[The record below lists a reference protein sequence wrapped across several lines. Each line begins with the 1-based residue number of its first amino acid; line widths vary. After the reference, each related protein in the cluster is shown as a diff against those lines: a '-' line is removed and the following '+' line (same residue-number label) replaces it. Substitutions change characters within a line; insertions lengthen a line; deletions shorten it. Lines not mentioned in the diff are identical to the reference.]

1 VKNILLSGGRVI
13 DPAQDLDEVGDLLI
27 EEGRV
32 KEIGR
37 INPQADWEVT
47 DCTGLVVAPGFI
59 DMHVHLREPGRE
71 DKETILTGSQAAAA
85 GGFTSVACMP
95 NTQPVN
101 DNEAITRFILER
113 AATAGLVNVFPVG
126 AITKGSRGEELA
138 EIGLMFKAG
147 IVAVSDDGHPVQ
159 NNQTMRR
166 AMEYAS
172 IFDLPVIDHCEDRFL
187 AAGGFVNEGAVSTR
201 LGLRSMSRAAE
212 ELHVCRDIILSRV
225 TKSRVHI
232 AHVSARE
239 SLHWIR
245 EGKRQGVAV
254 TCETAPH
261 YFLLHEEHVRGYN
274 TNMKMN
280 PPLREEADVEAML
293 EALADGTIDCIATD
307 HAPHTSMEKDTTFEE
322 AANGIIGMETAIPLA
337 WQRLVRGD
345 IIPISRFVELYSTNP
360 ARILRLERGSLK
372 RGAVADVTVIDP
384 ERQVSVDVN
393 RFKSKSR
400 NCPFHG
406 WTLQGWPVLTMVGGR
421 IVHKIADCG
430 TVA

>member
-1 VKNILLSGGRVI
+1 VKNILLGGGRVV
-13 DPAQDLDEVGDLLI
+13 DPAQGLDQAADLLL
-27 EEGRV
+27 EDGKV

-37 INPQADWEVT
+37 IDSQADWEFI
-47 DCTGLVVAPGFI
+47 DCSGLVVTPGFI

-95 NTQPVN
+95 NTSPVN
-101 DNEAITRFILER
+101 DNEAITRYILER
-113 AATAGLVNVFPVG
+113 AASAGLVNVFPVG

-138 EIGLMFKAG
+138 EIGLMLRAG
-147 IVAVSDDGHPVQ
+147 IVAVSDDGQPVQ

-166 AMEYAS
+166 ALEYAS

-187 AAGGFVNEGAVSTR
+187 AAGGFANESAVSTR
-201 LGLRSMSRAAE
+201 LGLRAMSRAAE
-212 ELHVCRDIILSRV
+212 ELHVCRDIILSRI

-261 YFLLHEEHVRGYN
+261 YFLLHDEHLRGFN

-280 PPLREEADVEAML
+280 PPLRERPDVEAML

-307 HAPHTSMEKDTTFEE
+307 HAPHTSLEKDTTFEE
-322 AANGIIGMETAIPLA
+322 AANGIIGMESAIPLA
-337 WQRLVRGD
+337 WDRLVRSGVVSV
-345 IIPISRFVELYSTNP
+345 SRLVALVSSNP

-372 RGAVADVTVIDP
+372 KGAVADVTVIDP
-384 ERQVSVDVN
+384 EREITIDVN
-393 RFKSKSR
+393 KFKSKSR

-406 WTLQGWPVLTMVGGR
+406 WTLHGCPVATIVGGR
-421 IVHKIADCG
+421 IVHRA
-430 TVA
+430 